1 MFAEKGYTA
10 VEINIAAPTHP
21 PSPPSSSS
29 TSHGPFS
36 SMTSLLASQIRLL
49 AIPFPPIL
57 VGEGM
62 TCLLTQSYV
71 SDNPAS
77 GLVMLNP
84 PPDTDI
90 RINAERER
98 EGGWEWPTFNYE
110 PRFPILVLAD
120 EGRMKGLKEGSR
132 VARAAEGGV
141 WRGGK
146 GVSVEVMG
154 EGDERGEETRV
165 VSLAIEGDGRK
176 LMWAFRRSR
185 GGWTAVAFDLFGILW
200 LYSAARKCLYM
211 PSTLL
216 KGCISPN
223 RASLVFRCFSHAL
236 EDITSTSP

>member
-1 MFAEKGYTA
+1 
-10 VEINIAAPTHP
+10 
-21 PSPPSSSS
+21 
-29 TSHGPFS
+29 
-36 SMTSLLASQIRLL
+36 
-49 AIPFPPIL
+49 
-57 VGEGM
+57 
-62 TCLLTQSYV
+62 
-71 SDNPAS
+71 
-77 GLVMLNP
+77 MLNP

-165 VSLAIEGDGRK
+165 VSLAIEGDGG
-176 LMWAFRRSR
+176 S
-185 GGWTAVAFDLFGILW
+185 
-200 LYSAARKCLYM
+200 
-211 PSTLL
+211 
-216 KGCISPN
+216 
-223 RASLVFRCFSHAL
+223 
-236 EDITSTSP
+236 